1 MEAPP
6 RSRWSVGTGT
16 GKPYATR
23 RLRGGAGRRSG
34 SSRGA
39 KAGTLFHHGDMH
51 HRAALRHN
59 LLDPSPCPVI
69 TAVNRVAQ
77 ERVGTAFPSDKIQP
91 TYVPMPNWH
100 HIYEVLLGE
109 MDSVVGISIV
119 RLVLAAVLG
128 GLIGLERQL
137 KHRPAGLRTNLFICL
152 GAAMFT
158 LLSDELAVEHIGDHT
173 RIAAQIIP
181 GIGFIGA
188 GSILHARDKLVTGLT
203 TAATI
208 FVVASVGMAVGGGL
222 YLTSIFATALILL
235 CLFLLGRAEER
246 FGLKTTVHSY
256 EVAGPNADELSAEVN
271 RILESVH
278 AMMQNVQVAATQ
290 QHVRV
295 QFALQGTR
303 RDQDQ
308 VLRGLKESQ
317 VFYSAPPRAP
327 VHAK

>member
-1 MEAPP
+1 
-6 RSRWSVGTGT
+6 
-16 GKPYATR
+16 
-23 RLRGGAGRRSG
+23 
-34 SSRGA
+34 
-39 KAGTLFHHGDMH
+39 
-51 HRAALRHN
+51 
-59 LLDPSPCPVI
+59 
-69 TAVNRVAQ
+69 
-77 ERVGTAFPSDKIQP
+77 
-91 TYVPMPNWH
+91 MPNWH

-109 MDSVVGISIV
+109 MDSVVGVSIV

-188 GSILHARDKLVTGLT
+188 GSILHARDNLVTGLT

-246 FGLKTTVHSY
+246 FGLKAAVRSY
-256 EVAGPNADELSAEVN
+256 EVAGRSAGEITPEIN

-295 QFALQGTR
+295 QFDLQGTR

-308 VLRGLKESQ
+308 VLRGLKQSP
-317 VFYSAPPRAP
+317 VFDSATQLGP
-327 VHAK
+327 VHAE

>member
-1 MEAPP
+1 
-6 RSRWSVGTGT
+6 
-16 GKPYATR
+16 
-23 RLRGGAGRRSG
+23 
-34 SSRGA
+34 
-39 KAGTLFHHGDMH
+39 
-51 HRAALRHN
+51 
-59 LLDPSPCPVI
+59 
-69 TAVNRVAQ
+69 
-77 ERVGTAFPSDKIQP
+77 
-91 TYVPMPNWH
+91 MPNWH
-100 HIYEVLLGE
+100 HIFEVLQGE
-109 MDSVVGISIV
+109 MDSVVGVSIV
-119 RLVLAAVLG
+119 RLVLAAILG
-128 GLIGLERQL
+128 GLIGMERQL

-246 FGLKTTVHSY
+246 FGLKEALYGY
-256 EVAGPNADELSAEVN
+256 EVAGRNADEITPEVN

-278 AMMQNVQVAATQ
+278 AVMLNVQVAATQ

-295 QFALQGTR
+295 QFQLQGTR
-303 RDQDQ
+303 KDQDQ
-308 VLRGLKESQ
+308 VLHGLKQSPVLES
-317 VFYSAPPRAP
+317 AIPLGP
-327 VHAK
+327 VHVE